1 MSAIKRL
8 IHALLPTMASQRQRD
23 EAHLAEAVDIY
34 DLERRMLQLDQRGR
48 GWSLVRGTDLV
59 FWVP

>member
-8 IHALLPTMASQRQRD
+8 IHALLPTMPSQHERD
-23 EAHLAEAVDIY
+23 EAYLGEAVDIY
-34 DLERRMLQLDQRGR
+34 DLERRMRHLDQRGR
-48 GWSLVRGTDLV
+48 SGSMGQGTGLV